1 MSTTLNNQ
9 FSLQRFRQDVDHAK
23 STGRITDAFFVCDAE
38 ITLQRLDAA
47 EGLLASR
54 ALRESVPKLSTGTVH
69 ELKCWPN
76 FFDVIEDGT
85 KPFEVR
91 SEEDRQFSVGDILQL
106 REWDPGTES
115 YTGRVCGR
123 RIEYVLRNFPGIQK
137 GYAILGFA
145 K

>member
-1 MSTTLNNQ
+1 MPNKE
-9 FSLQRFRQDVDHAK
+9 FSLDRFRQDVAFAK
-23 STGRITDAFFVCDAE
+23 SAGRITDAFFVCDAE
-38 ITLQRLDAA
+38 TALQALDSAEAA
-47 EGLLASR
+47 LKSGDKRSTF
-54 ALRESVPKLSTGTVH
+54 PKLGTGTVH

-115 YTGRVCGR
+115 YTGRSCGR

-137 GYAILGFA
+137 GYAILGFV